1 MSDLSDVVQ
10 NAGRG
15 MPSCHQGWRLPNP
28 HCHAFCL
35 PLFHT
40 HTQITHSRAPASPAQ
55 QDTALRAGHGP
66 NHETFRVAAERSTST
81 SSQHPQLLPKPVL
94 VQELSHVSCVHRRV
108 YKGMLPKTPS
118 QVASSKPCIFST
130 LGYILA
136 TLVVVWCALFVMLF
150 GFTFGPV
157 VSRAFL
163 LSMLFSTVLAV
174 LLMQP
179 LSIIMS
185 LYVVPPPPRVTAG
198 ASL

>member
-1 MSDLSDVVQ
+1 
-10 NAGRG
+10 
-15 MPSCHQGWRLPNP
+15 
-28 HCHAFCL
+28 
-35 PLFHT
+35 
-40 HTQITHSRAPASPAQ
+40 
-55 QDTALRAGHGP
+55 
-66 NHETFRVAAERSTST
+66 
-81 SSQHPQLLPKPVL
+81 
-94 VQELSHVSCVHRRV
+94 
-108 YKGMLPKTPS
+108 MLPKTPS

-185 LYVVPPPPRVTAG
+185 LYVVPPPPRQGNRWRVILTVCVIVVAPLRTTAVFAAWCYSPSFPG
-198 ASL
+198 